1 VSQIITETVLRPYAR
16 LGANHGYVIDGDV
29 AQLHADVE
37 FLETP
42 PLTGNWALQL
52 WACDQPHTGGPLV
65 GVKVAEAALN
75 GGRDAGD
82 HARRLDAETQARV
95 PGGQRDYAM
104 VLVLASGDAGQETQ
118 VLDFANYPA
127 RQQFVTPHL
136 DGRVGYRVDGD
147 DLVIEADA
155 IRSPRASDNISGSL
169 SLELW
174 ALPEPYRGGTFNGH
188 ALGRVDL
195 GRLAGQTALETV
207 AERTPL
213 SPPPAGNWEIVLMLR
228 EWAGPTGYVTRDF
241 ARFAVPYVVSAPAKE
256 PAQVKEPMQVK
267 EVARVSE
274 PAPAKE
280 PAVAKAAPQPPARR
294 SVNRATVD
302 ELAAIKGLSRKV
314 AAAIVKKR
322 PYKSLDSLIDVQG
335 IGPKLLAKLRTDLTL
350 D

>member
-1 VSQIITETVLRPYAR
+1 MSQISTDTVRPYAR

-65 GVKVAEAALN
+65 GFKVAEAALN
-75 GGRDAGD
+75 GLPDARDC
-82 HARRLDAETQARV
+82 ARRLDAETHARV
-95 PGGQRDYAM
+95 PGGRRDYAM
-104 VLVLASGDAGQETQ
+104 VLVLASGDAGHDTQ
-118 VLDFANYPA
+118 VHDFANYPA
-127 RQQFVTPHL
+127 RQHFVTPHL

-147 DLVIEADA
+147 DVVIEADA

-174 ALPEPYRGGTFNGH
+174 ALTEPYRGGTFEGH

-195 GRLAGQTALETV
+195 GRLAGQTALEAV
-207 AERTPL
+207 VERAPL
-213 SPPPAGNWEIVLMLR
+213 STPPAGNWEIVLMLR

-241 ARFAVPYVVSAPAKE
+241 ARFAVPYVVSAPAHVKE
-256 PAQVKEPMQVK
+256 PAQV
-267 EVARVSE
+267 RE
-274 PAPAKE
+274 PAPAQE
-280 PAVAKAAPQPPARR
+280 PAVAKAAPQSPARR

-302 ELAAIKGLSRKV
+302 DLAAIKGLSRKV

-322 PYKSLDSLIDVQG
+322 PYKSLDSLIDVHG